1 MTRKTAATV
10 ALIVLV
16 VGAVTAQRGGR
27 RGGFGSFS
35 QRPLAY
41 ATVDDFDGSFQFCR
55 VVFRGAPNGDGGG
68 WNVDFPRADENLSIR
83 LSELT
88 KTPVGMDANGTPRH
102 VLVSLRDVGPL
113 SHCAFIMMTEVGA
126 LYLDDEEAANLHD
139 YLLRGGFLW
148 ADDFWGE
155 RAWELFES
163 QIHRALPSG
172 TYPIV
177 DLPMDHP
184 IFHSQMSVARLPQ
197 IPSINFW
204 GGPGGPTSERG
215 PDSAV
220 PHARAILD
228 DHKRVMVFITHN
240 TDFGDAFEREGDNR
254 NYFLEF
260 SVPGYAVG
268 VNVLLYAL
276 TH

>member
-1 MTRKTAATV
+1 
-10 ALIVLV
+10 
-16 VGAVTAQRGGR
+16 
-27 RGGFGSFS
+27 
-35 QRPLAY
+35 
-41 ATVDDFDGSFQFCR
+41 
-55 VVFRGAPNGDGGG
+55 
-68 WNVDFPRADENLSIR
+68 
-83 LSELT
+83 
-88 KTPVGMDANGTPRH
+88 
-102 VLVSLRDVGPL
+102 
-113 SHCAFIMMTEVGA
+113 
-126 LYLDDEEAANLHD
+126 
-139 YLLRGGFLW
+139 
-148 ADDFWGE
+148 
-155 RAWELFES
+155 
-163 QIHRALPSG
+163 
-172 TYPIV
+172 
-177 DLPMDHP
+177 MDHP